1 MERPRA
7 QTPRSGVVSRFVA
20 PVVLGLLLLAGWAA
34 LTGSGRV
41 SPTFLPAPDDVA
53 KRLVQNL
60 RNGLLVTHTWTTA
73 EEALLG
79 CVLAASIALPVGY
92 LVARNRWADAA
103 LSPYLAASQA
113 LPAIAIAPLL
123 VIWVGYGLLPVVLLC
138 ALIVFFPI
146 VLATTL
152 GLRTLDRDV
161 IEAARLD
168 GAAGWAMLRH
178 IEEPLARPAVLTGLR
193 NGFTLSI
200 TGAVVGEL
208 VMGGDGLGMILSAQ
222 AASVD
227 TTGVFATLVMLCL
240 LAAVV
245 YLTMVALER
254 LLDPFQPFPLT
265 TRKGNP

>member
-1 MERPRA
+1 MESPRTQKA
-7 QTPRSGVVSRFVA
+7 RRGLASRFVA
-20 PVVLGLLLLAGWAA
+20 PAVLGILLLGGWAM
-34 LTGSGRV
+34 LTDSHRV
-41 SPTFLPAPDDVA
+41 PATFLPAPDDVA
-53 KRLVQNL
+53 RRFGQDLG
-60 RNGLLVTHTWTTA
+60 NGLLVTHTLTTA

-79 CVLAASIALPVGY
+79 CVLAGSAALPVGY
-92 LVARNRWADAA
+92 LIARNRWAEAA

-113 LPAIAIAPLL
+113 LPAIALAPLL
-123 VIWVGYGLLPVVLLC
+123 VIWVGYGLFPIVLLC

-146 VLATTL
+146 VLATIL
-152 GLRTLDRDV
+152 GLRTLEPDI

-168 GAAGWAMLRH
+168 GAAGWSMLRH

-208 VMGGDGLGMILSAQ
+208 VMGGNGLGAILSAQ

-240 LAAVV
+240 LAALV
-245 YLTMVALER
+245 YLTMIALEW
-254 LLDPFQPFPLT
+254 LLDPLQPPRLP
-265 TRKGNP
+265 TRKGIS